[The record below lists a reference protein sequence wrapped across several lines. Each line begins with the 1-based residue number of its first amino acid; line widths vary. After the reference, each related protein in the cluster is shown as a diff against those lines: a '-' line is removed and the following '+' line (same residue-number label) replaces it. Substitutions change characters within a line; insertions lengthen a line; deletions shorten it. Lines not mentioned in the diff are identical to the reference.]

1 MKSVL
6 WKLEL
11 LVGDKPPNVSPKS
24 LLYFS
29 TGNFY
34 INLLEYAIP
43 AADAAAAAIST
54 TASHKKIRLAK
65 SGPRRA
71 PRLLVRQ
78 RFLKKR
84 RRKIVLG
91 GCMSKK
97 HCFFFPFSS
106 VDFWTFW
113 NSSLTCKEKTD
124 ILRPG

>member
-11 LVGDKPPNVSPKS
+11 LVGDKPPDVSPKS

-43 AADAAAAAIST
+43 AADAADAAAAAAAIST

-78 RFLKKR
+78 RFIKKEE
-84 RRKIVLG
+84 
-91 GCMSKK
+91 
-97 HCFFFPFSS
+97 
-106 VDFWTFW
+106 
-113 NSSLTCKEKTD
+113 EK
-124 ILRPG
+124 